1 MNHIQ
6 GKAVQMDRDGGEGGS
21 YDQGVFG
28 RRPKHDFPKYPGN
41 NPDWIEPKRQ
51 AEFKPRGRT
60 GADGESEN

>member
-1 MNHIQ
+1 
-6 GKAVQMDRDGGEGGS
+6 MDRDGGEGGS